1 MAKSEMMITI
11 NMEPSAISV
20 AASKVMLEL
29 WLNADRRR
37 DIIIKERMTPDGTE
51 VYLDL
56 VEGPDEQKTETS

>member
-1 MAKSEMMITI
+1 MAKPELSVVV

-20 AASKVMLEL
+20 AASKVMLEM

>member
-1 MAKSEMMITI
+1 MAKPELNVVI

-37 DIIIKERMTPDGTE
+37 DIIIKERMTYDGTE

-56 VEGPDEQKTETS
+56 VEEPDEQKTETS